1 MRVAYTVSSLIWLVN
16 SFIFLHVGN
25 LANSYGWI
33 LAGMGSFALSALLWA
48 LRSSYDE

>member
-1 MRVAYTVSSLIWLVN
+1 MRGAYTVSSLIWLVN
-16 SFIFLHVGN
+16 GFIFLHVGN

-48 LRSSYDE
+48 FRSKTNE